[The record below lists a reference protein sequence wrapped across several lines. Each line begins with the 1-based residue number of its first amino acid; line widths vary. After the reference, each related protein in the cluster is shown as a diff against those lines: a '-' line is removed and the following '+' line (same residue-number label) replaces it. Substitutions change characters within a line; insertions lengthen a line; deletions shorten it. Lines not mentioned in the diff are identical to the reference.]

1 MDTGEDQ
8 LAFQNM
14 EGQKT
19 EEQQI
24 MEQMVDIEDSLN
36 LIQVGTK
43 RNPQGAQKYPSG
55 AKNEVGANQS
65 NKSVSKS
72 KSNMLQSSLDEIKE
86 DAMDSD
92 ADDTL

>member
-1 MDTGEDQ
+1 
-8 LAFQNM
+8 
-14 EGQKT
+14 
-19 EEQQI
+19 

-36 LIQVGTK
+36 LIQVGNK
-43 RNPQGAQKYPSG
+43 RHAPGGIYSGVSNPKKGDTIS
-55 AKNEVGANQS
+55 QS
-65 NKSVSKS
+65 NKSASKS